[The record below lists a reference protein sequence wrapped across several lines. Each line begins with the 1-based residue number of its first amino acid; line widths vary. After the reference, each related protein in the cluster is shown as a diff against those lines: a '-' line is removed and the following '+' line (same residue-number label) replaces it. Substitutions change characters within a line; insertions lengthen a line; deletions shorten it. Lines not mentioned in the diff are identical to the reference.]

1 MINNYVKHIC
11 NTEQKEKIFKQ
22 YKKTTNIVLDNP
34 YYYMYN
40 QSYLQIDRTHKE
52 ILDSAIIGVSNNFD
66 FVFAVTGME
75 GSAKSSCVVLSMTY
89 IAHKLGITFDHTDIC
104 FNVDQ
109 LDEKI
114 DKSQPGSLI
123 SLDEF
128 VLLGSSE
135 DTMTKLQK
143 VLRKKFTLIR
153 KKRLFIFLVMPSI
166 HMMNKYFCI
175 ARIRGLI
182 NCKVYNFQR
191 GYATFYAYDKKNY
204 MAVVGRK
211 NFTYLGFKNDGT
223 FKFVDVQDI
232 NIVKNH
238 VIDWEAYEK
247 RKDQAIDS
255 LKDEEEDKKEI
266 EKKAEPKRMIQMK
279 ARYWILLN
287 ELIQMGKKQKDIAT
301 MLKIPRSSIT
311 SQMIDYSPFATKY
324 NNNDGLV

>member
-1 MINNYVKHIC
+1 M
-11 NTEQKEKIFKQ
+11 
-22 YKKTTNIVLDNP
+22 
-34 YYYMYN
+34 
-40 QSYLQIDRTHKE
+40 
-52 ILDSAIIGVSNNFD
+52 GVSNNFD

-89 IAHKLGITFDHTDIC
+89 IAHKLGITFNHTDVC
-104 FNVDQ
+104 FNVEQ

-182 NCKVYNFQR
+182 NCKVHNFQR
-191 GYATFYAYDKKNY
+191 GHATFYAYDKKNY

-232 NIVKNH
+232 NVVKNP
-238 VIDWEAYEK
+238 VMDWEAYEK
-247 RKDQAIDS
+247 RKDDAISS
-255 LKDEEEDKKEI
+255 LKEDDDEKKEVV
-266 EKKAEPKRMIQMK
+266 EKDSKRMIKLK
-279 ARYWILLN
+279 AKYWILIN
-287 ELIQMGKKQKDIAT
+287 KLIQTGMKQHEI
-301 MLKIPRSSIT
+301 SSLIGISRQT
-311 SQMIDYSPFATKY
+311 ISQEYDSYKVFVEKY
-324 NNNDGLV
+324 KEEKGIV

>member
-1 MINNYVKHIC
+1 
-11 NTEQKEKIFKQ
+11 
-22 YKKTTNIVLDNP
+22 
-34 YYYMYN
+34 
-40 QSYLQIDRTHKE
+40 
-52 ILDSAIIGVSNNFD
+52 LDSAIMGVSNNFD

-89 IAHKLGITFDHTDIC
+89 IAHKLGITFNHTDVC
-104 FNVDQ
+104 FNVEQ

-223 FKFVDVQDI
+223 FKFIDVQDI
-232 NIVKNH
+232 NVVKNP
-238 VIDWEAYEK
+238 VMDWEAYEK
-247 RKDQAIDS
+247 RKDDAISS
-255 LKDEEEDKKEI
+255 LKEDDDEKKEVV
-266 EKKAEPKRMIQMK
+266 EKDSKRMIKLK
-279 ARYWILLN
+279 AKYWILIN
-287 ELIQMGKKQKDIAT
+287 KLIQTGMKQHEI
-301 MLKIPRSSIT
+301 SSLIGISRQT
-311 SQMIDYSPFATKY
+311 ISQEYDSYKVFVEKY
-324 NNNDGLV
+324 KEEKGIV

>member
-1 MINNYVKHIC
+1 
-11 NTEQKEKIFKQ
+11 
-22 YKKTTNIVLDNP
+22 
-34 YYYMYN
+34 
-40 QSYLQIDRTHKE
+40 
-52 ILDSAIIGVSNNFD
+52 LDSAIIGVSNNFD

-104 FNVDQ
+104 FNVEQ

-182 NCKVYNFQR
+182 NCKVHNFQR
-191 GYATFYAYDKKNY
+191 GHATFYAYDKKNY
-204 MAVVGRK
+204 MAVCGRK
-211 NFTYLGFKNDGT
+211 NFTYLGFKHDGQ
-223 FKFVDVQDI
+223 FKFIDVQDI
-232 NIVKNH
+232 NVVKNP
-238 VIDWEAYEK
+238 VMDWEAYEK
-247 RKDQAIDS
+247 RKDEAISS
-255 LKDEEEDKKEI
+255 LKEDGDEKKEVV
-266 EKKAEPKRMIQMK
+266 EKDSKRMIKLK
-279 ARYWILLN
+279 AKYWILMN
-287 ELIQMGKKQKDIAT
+287 ELIQMGKKQMEIACLLGVT
-301 MLKIPRSSIT
+301 QQEVSNNMRNIK
-311 SQMIDYSPFATKY
+311 PFVEKY
-324 NNNDGLV
+324 NQERLNVLK